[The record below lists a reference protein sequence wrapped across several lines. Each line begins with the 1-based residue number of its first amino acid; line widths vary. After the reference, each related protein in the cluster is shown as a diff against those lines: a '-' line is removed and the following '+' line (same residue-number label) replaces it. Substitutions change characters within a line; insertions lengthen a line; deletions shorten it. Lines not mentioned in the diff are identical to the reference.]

1 MGEGTCNFYH
11 SSCVAPKWRRYC
23 CKEQTDMKHKP
34 QWSSVLVQMSINRDA
49 LSVQMELVQVH
60 RLKQEEGLVF

>member
-1 MGEGTCNFYH
+1 
-11 SSCVAPKWRRYC
+11 
-23 CKEQTDMKHKP
+23 MKHKP